1 VEVDYKEYQE
11 VRVEATQ
18 NTDGRNKGAILAVVT
33 ILVLAVVIIL
43 ILVFCIKCR
52 RPKKNP
58 EVGLTFTNMS
68 YGNPAAPAQDREL
81 NTIQV
86 VKRGTTVGYDNPGF
100 DSPVDF
106 FKRSSG
112 PRLSTMNWSDS
123 PVINS
128 ADPVICEGSST
139 PANSRAAARGKDADS
154 AFQEPSTAASSFD
167 DNRHFSVDDEDLEQH
182 LSVSFYKDK
191 QRLI

>member
-1 VEVDYKEYQE
+1 
-11 VRVEATQ
+11 
-18 NTDGRNKGAILAVVT
+18 
-33 ILVLAVVIIL
+33 
-43 ILVFCIKCR
+43 
-52 RPKKNP
+52 
-58 EVGLTFTNMS
+58 MS

-139 PANSRAAARGKDADS
+139 PANSRAAAKGKDADS
-154 AFQEPSTAASSFD
+154 AFQEPSTA
-167 DNRHFSVDDEDLEQH
+167 
-182 LSVSFYKDK
+182 VSCTERF
-191 QRLI
+191 